1 MDIAHEGAVVVV
13 SCPSSSIRRGGT
25 VGYAAKSFVVAVSGH
40 ACAWRDCSN
49 SCPSETPVVDD
60 VSCSA
65 RVWEFARRAGDK
77 VMFVL
82 ATKVAGKL
90 FCRFREKERD
100 SRCGVGHRWGGR

>member
-1 MDIAHEGAVVVV
+1 
-13 SCPSSSIRRGGT
+13 
-25 VGYAAKSFVVAVSGH
+25 
-40 ACAWRDCSN
+40 
-49 SCPSETPVVDD
+49 
-60 VSCSA
+60 
-65 RVWEFARRAGDK
+65 